1 MLKDWWIIVVAAGWD
16 YLIADPWHWPHPVQG
31 MGWVIGR
38 SQPLLLKLQPG
49 WPRKL
54 GGVVLGLGL
63 IVGSGVLGG
72 AIGARSQI
80 TQFIPDIHPLFG
92 IAIEVLLVASCFAAR
107 GLRFAALDVLE
118 PLAVGDLEQARE
130 QLSYYVG
137 RDTEKL
143 DAGEIYRAVLETIAE
158 NTTDGVTA
166 PLFYSLLGV
175 WLGIGPLP
183 LALAY
188 KAAST
193 LDSMIGYRR
202 QPFQDLGWFSAQFE
216 DVLTWLPCRLTVLS
230 LAIASRQPRQ
240 LLALCQRDARQDP
253 SPNSGWSECAYAA
266 ILGVQLGGMNTY
278 RGELR
283 PKPLLGNP
291 RRPITPEVIEEALGL
306 MRSLFLSWLIIG
318 GLITVAIQLL

>member
-1 MLKDWWIIVVAAGWD
+1 MIVAAGWD

-31 MGWVIGR
+31 MGWLIGR

-49 WPRKL
+49 WPRKW
-54 GGVVLGLGL
+54 GGVVLGVGL
-63 IVGSGVLGG
+63 MVGSGALGG
-72 AIGARSQI
+72 AIAQLS
-80 TQFIPDIHPLFG
+80 TEIHPLLG
-92 IAIEVLLVASCFAAR
+92 SAVQVLLVASCFAAR

-118 PLAVGDLEQARE
+118 PLAVGDLEQARQ

-143 DAGEIYRAVLETIAE
+143 EAGEIYRAVLETIAE

-166 PLFYSLLGV
+166 PLFYSFLGV
-175 WLGIGPLP
+175 WLGLGPLP

-202 QPFQDLGWFSAQFE
+202 EPFRDLGWFSAQFE

-230 LAIASRQPRQ
+230 LAIASRRPRQ
-240 LLALCQRDARQDP
+240 LLTLCQRDARQDP

-278 RGELR
+278 HGELR

-291 RRPITPEVIEEALGL
+291 LKPITPEVIEQALGL
-306 MRSLFLSWLIIG
+306 MRSLFLSWLILG
-318 GLITVAIQLL
+318 GLITVAIELL